1 MKDFLSPAG
10 QVFKERAMEPF
21 YDYKKYYI
29 LYVDDEEK
37 SLKYFR
43 ETFGDKFP
51 ILTAINAEEGL
62 RILKENQDKLGI
74 LMTDQRMPGEKGIQ
88 FLEKARQINPRVLRI
103 LVTAY
108 SDLETAIDAVNTGAI
123 YKYVTKPW
131 DIPQLEVTLKRGI
144 EFFLVQNERDQLLRE
159 KMSVLHNTMMTDR
172 LLSLGILASG
182 LSHHIRNS
190 MVAVKTFLDLAP
202 KKLKEENL
210 DLEQLRNP
218 DFWKDYYKKV
228 QSQMD
233 KVAFLLSDLWEAS
246 EKPKFDFPNE
256 VKLNEVVE
264 KALKKVEGKLA
275 ARKIQ
280 IQNHIPADLPALKV
294 DGVQFN
300 RLFELLLEDEANS
313 LPEGSRI
320 QLSAQAVGP
329 AQGPLEIQIGLADNG
344 PGLSSES
351 LQSVF
356 DPFFTRSNNPQD
368 FGLHLMTCF
377 FIVYHH
383 GGKIEASSTDQGTV
397 FTLRIPINPLL
408 KVLPS
413 DDKEFLHRVLLNES
427 LWERLLAEN

>member
-1 MKDFLSPAG
+1 MDG
-10 QVFKERAMEPF
+10 F
-21 YDYKKYYI
+21 YDYKKYYV

-43 ETFGDKFP
+43 QTFGDKFP
-51 ILTAINAEEGL
+51 ILTAPNAEEGL
-62 RILKENQDKLGI
+62 RVLRENLDKTAV

-88 FLEKARQINPRVLRI
+88 FLEKVRQMNPRILRI

-108 SDLETAIDAVNTGAI
+108 SDLETAIEAVNTGAI

-131 DIPQLEVTLKRGI
+131 DIPQLENTLRRGI
-144 EFFLVQNERDQLLRE
+144 EFFIVQSERDQLLRE

-172 LLSLGILASG
+172 VLSLGILATG

-202 KKLKEENL
+202 KKLKEENI

-246 EKPKFDFPNE
+246 EKPKYDFPDE
-256 VKLNEVVE
+256 VKLQEVVNQ
-264 KALKKVEGKLA
+264 ALKKSESALG
-275 ARKIQ
+275 ARKIMVENQ
-280 IQNHIPADLPALKV
+280 VPASLPPLKV
-294 DGVQFN
+294 DGTKFH
-300 RLFELLLEDEANS
+300 RLFELLLQDEATT
-313 LPEGSRI
+313 LPEGGKI
-320 QLSAQAVGP
+320 QISAKALGPSQAPVEI
-329 AQGPLEIQIGLADNG
+329 EIQVSDNG
-344 PGLSSES
+344 PGISSET

-356 DPFFTRSNNPQD
+356 DPFFVRSNNPQD

-383 GGKIEASSTDQGTV
+383 GGKIEASTGPEPGKGTI
-397 FTLRIPINPLL
+397 FTLRLPVNPLTS
-408 KVLPS
+408 VPAQS
-413 DDKEFLHRVLLNES
+413 EQDFLHRILLNEN

>member
-1 MKDFLSPAG
+1 MDAY
-10 QVFKERAMEPF
+10 
-21 YDYKKYYI
+21 YDYKKYYV

-43 ETFGDKFP
+43 QTFGDKFP
-51 ILTAINAEEGL
+51 ILTAPSADEGF
-62 RILKENQDKLGI
+62 RILKENLDKTAV

-88 FLEKARQINPRVLRI
+88 FLEKARQINPRILRI

-108 SDLETAIDAVNTGAI
+108 SDLETAIEAVNTGAI

-131 DIPQLEVTLKRGI
+131 DIPQLENTLRRGI
-144 EFFLVQNERDQLLRE
+144 EFFIVQNERDQLLRE

-172 LLSLGILASG
+172 ILSLGILATG

-202 KKLKEENL
+202 KKLKEENI

-246 EKPKFDFPNE
+246 EKPKYDFPDE
-256 VKLNEVVE
+256 VKLQDVVNQS
-264 KALKKVEGKLA
+264 LKKLESSLA
-275 ARKIQ
+275 KRKIKVENLVSAQ
-280 IQNHIPADLPALKV
+280 LPPMKV
-294 DGVQFN
+294 DGAKFH
-300 RLFELLLEDEANS
+300 RLFELLLEDEAAN
-313 LPEGSRI
+313 LPEGGEVKISAKVVGSAQGPAEIEI
-320 QLSAQAVGP
+320 QLS
-329 AQGPLEIQIGLADNG
+329 DNG
-344 PGLSSES
+344 PGLSSEA

-356 DPFFTRSNNPQD
+356 DPFFVRSNNPQD

-383 GGKIEASSTDQGTV
+383 GGKIEASTGPEPGRGTI
-397 FTLRIPINPLL
+397 FTLRIPANPLSNPQ
-408 KVLPS
+408 VS
-413 DDKEFLHRVLLNES
+413 GDQDFLHRILLNENM
-427 LWERLLAEN
+427 WERLLAEN